1 MIYAENNVRDELDRI
16 NREGGLI
23 NETFGE
29 TTHAG
34 TDLGAFDVL
43 TSVDLEEADV
53 TRAADANAL
62 YGLSLDIGDA
72 DALRDSLT
80 GNADD
85 FLVVDLGRELGRGED
100 AGDALDDALSAG
112 TVNAGDVH
120 RLSDMGIDDFSS
132 AGSTSVIV
140 DARTEAEKQ
149 VDSELADYQGYTDP
163 MFGGLLRRRYS
174 GVGELMAAAEP
185 VQGDGTWEFPAPG
198 DGGGVGGHMLGAACG
213 GKYEY
218 DENTHLLTLRADR
231 SLLRTMDEFKTSDR
245 NDVAWDVPN
254 DVPSINEY
262 GEWQIR
268 VDDPSTIQWNEDGS
282 VTIPDFTQG
291 AAEVAYNKE
300 TGALTSTDLDMTLA
314 DKLEAFGADDVAAK
328 VRAVDETI
336 AEHGLS
342 TESLKAFGEA
352 YGALAGFMSEQNGGI
367 DASSDV
373 VTSTDALDS
382 ASDKVNDVGD
392 ATGDVIDFVS
402 DKFGADS
409 LDGLAVASV
418 PEAMKGAVSAA
429 KESSGLEL

>member
-1 MIYAENNVRDELDRI
+1 MGPDMIHAENSVRDELERI
-16 NREGGLI
+16 NMEGGLV
-23 NETFGE
+23 NEMFGE
-29 TTHAG
+29 TTRAG
-34 TDLGAFDVL
+34 TDPDAFDALAGIDVE
-43 TSVDLEEADV
+43 SAGV

-62 YGLSLDIGDA
+62 YGLSFDIGDA
-72 DALRDSLT
+72 DALRDSFT

-85 FLVVDLGRELGRGED
+85 FLVIDLGRELGRGED

-112 TVNAGDVH
+112 TINVDDVH

-132 AGSTSVIV
+132 TGSTSVIV

-149 VDSELADYQGYTDP
+149 VDAELADYQGYTDP
-163 MFGGLLRRRYS
+163 MLGGLLRRRYS

-198 DGGGVGGHMLGAACG
+198 DGGGVGGDMLGEACG

-218 DENTHLLTLRADR
+218 DEKTHLLTLRADR
-231 SLLRTMDEFKTSDR
+231 SWLRTMDEFKESERDG
-245 NDVAWDVPN
+245 VAWDVSN

-291 AAEVAYNKE
+291 AAQG
-300 TGALTSTDLDMTLA
+300 T
-314 DKLEAFGADDVAAK
+314 
-328 VRAVDETI
+328 
-336 AEHGLS
+336 
-342 TESLKAFGEA
+342 
-352 YGALAGFMSEQNGGI
+352 

-373 VTSTDALDS
+373 VTSTDVLDS
-382 ASDKVNDVGD
+382 VFDGVNDVGN
-392 ATGDVIDFVS
+392 ALNRVVDFVS
-402 DKFGADS
+402 NKFGTGS
-409 LDGLAVASV
+409 LDGLDIASA
-418 PEAMKGAVSAA
+418 PEATKGAVSAA

>member
-16 NREGGLI
+16 YREGGLI
-23 NETFGE
+23 DQMFSDG
-29 TTHAG
+29 THAG
-34 TDLGAFDVL
+34 TDPDAFDAL
-43 TSVDLEEADV
+43 TGVDLDEAGV
-53 TRAADANAL
+53 TRAADANAF
-62 YGLSLDIGDA
+62 YGLSFDRGDA
-72 DALRDSLT
+72 DAMRDSLT

-85 FLVVDLGRELGRGED
+85 FLVVDLGRELERGED

-112 TVNAGDVH
+112 TVNVDDVH
-120 RLSDMGIDDFSS
+120 CLSDMGIDDFSS
-132 AGSTSVIV
+132 VGSTSVIV
-140 DARTEAEKQ
+140 DARTDAEKQ

-163 MFGGLLRRRYS
+163 LLGGLLRRRYS
-174 GVGELMAAAEP
+174 GVGELMVAAEP

-198 DGGGVGGHMLGAACG
+198 DGGSVGGYMLGEACG

-231 SLLRTMDEFKTSDR
+231 SMLRTMDEFKTSDH
-245 NDVAWDVPN
+245 DGVAWGVSN

-268 VDDPSTIQWNEDGS
+268 VDDPSTIQWNADGS

-291 AAEVAYNKE
+291 AAEVTYNKE

-328 VRAVDETI
+328 VRSVDETI

-342 TESLKAFGEA
+342 MESLKAFGEA
-352 YGALAGFMSEQNGGI
+352 YGALAGFMNEQNGGT
-367 DASSDV
+367 DAGSDV
-373 VTSTDALDS
+373 VTSADALDS
-382 ASDKVNDVGD
+382 VSGHASDVGD
-392 ATGDVIDFVS
+392 ATGSVIDFVS
-402 DKFGADS
+402 DKFGTDA
-409 LDGLAVASV
+409 LDGLVIAGVPGATKEVAT
-418 PEAMKGAVSAA
+418 AA